1 MSETEQTYEPALEG
15 GAEWLQAG
23 PGGAGLEEADA
34 ALFQHLDGLVAE
46 LQRTADE
53 HRHQWEFIEAWWT
66 DLPLG
71 DRVEHWATLFC
82 PCGAVVDR
90 EIEREPLDKPEPGD
104 D

>member
-1 MSETEQTYEPALEG
+1 MTETEQTYYPPLERVAKALQTGQPWNG
-15 GAEWLQAG
+15 G
-23 PGGAGLEEADA
+23 
-34 ALFQHLDGLVAE
+34 
-46 LQRTADE
+46 E
-53 HRHQWEFIEAWWT
+53 HRHQWEFIEAWWK

-71 DRVEHWATLFC
+71 DAVEHWATLFC